1 MQRCSGRRKESKAG
15 SMKRSQIIAATTA
28 LMAALS
34 AVAPGVVRAN
44 SLLNGYGGPGQGNQA
59 ILGSALLNG
68 PGGGSGGGGGRGA
81 STGEAKPGLAASSLA
96 EATSGG
102 ARAGRRNA
110 AHSGLGSGTGGKG
123 RTTGG
128 AATGGGGKAG
138 GSGQTGKA
146 SVGAADAYLASEHG
160 EARAASDGLE
170 TLGLSARDLL
180 YLLFTLCLLVST
192 GMATRRLTGLTTT
205 KRHG

>member
-15 SMKRSQIIAATTA
+15 SMKRSQIIAATTV
-28 LMAALS
+28 LMAVLS
-34 AVAPGVVRAN
+34 ALAPGVVQAN
-44 SLLNGYGGPGQGNQA
+44 SLLNGYGGPGQGNQV

-68 PGGGSGGGGGRGA
+68 SGGGGGGSGSSA
-81 STGEAKPGLAASSLA
+81 GEANPLAASSLA

-102 ARAGRRNA
+102 DRAGRTNA
-110 AHSGLGSGTGGKG
+110 AHSGLVSGTGRQG
-123 RTTGG
+123 RASSG

-138 GSGQTGKA
+138 SNGQTGKA
-146 SVGAADAYLASEHG
+146 SVGAVGAYPASGHG

-170 TLGLSARDLL
+170 TLGLSGSDLL
-180 YLLFTLCLLVST
+180 YLLLVLGLLVST
-192 GMATRRLTGLTTT
+192 GMATRRLTGLTAT